1 MNKIFILFFLIS
13 FQVFC
18 QTKNECIKVLLDYGS
33 NYGKPE
39 YAFDYVDKK
48 LNPTL
53 TKVQTII
60 CDTKDKELLEIFLEM
75 IIKSSGSANE
85 YTANVLGSIFICNQ
99 EIVEEHLKGKFK
111 NEMIFEFLEFGFLNV
126 TADWPLNEKK
136 KKLQNRMNKLIK

>member
-1 MNKIFILFFLIS
+1 MNKLFILFFFIS

-18 QTKNECIKVLLDYGS
+18 QTKNECIKVLLDYS
-33 NYGKPE
+33 TNYGKPE
-39 YAFDYVDKK
+39 YTFDYVDTK

-60 CDTKDKELLEIFLEM
+60 CETNDKELLEKFFEM

-85 YTANVLGSIFICNQ
+85 YPADVLGNIFICNP
-99 EIVEEHLKGKFK
+99 EIVEEQLKGKFK
-111 NEMIFEFLEFGFLNV
+111 NEMVFEYLEFGFLNV

-136 KKLQNRMNKLIK
+136 KNLQNRMNKVIK